1 MLEGMEG
8 ELFVTAH
15 RSLITFCHPAERDNW
30 GNSLL
35 LYHSKAGIQIS
46 LTSTFCLLGVSQV
59 SPSVGE
65 ARLFLREAGR
75 LRASHSIVS
84 HFQWPRFSSRL
95 FCQDSQYVF
104 QEPIIDVYCYICYC
118 YTASSRAQTPHQLSE
133 QCQVY
138 CHWFLKS
145 ISNGGDKVRG
155 NTSRP
160 YKPSCAFLRALVSC
174 F

>member
-1 MLEGMEG
+1 MSSETLLEGMGEG
-8 ELFVTAH
+8 TVH
-15 RSLITFCHPAERDNW
+15 DRSQEPLIMFCHPAERDNW
-30 GNSLL
+30 GNSHLL
-35 LYHSKAGIQIS
+35 HHSKADIQIS

-75 LRASHSIVS
+75 LRASHSIAP

-118 YTASSRAQTPHQLSE
+118 YTASSRARTPHQLFE
-133 QCQVY
+133 QCQ
-138 CHWFLKS
+138 L
-145 ISNGGDKVRG
+145 
-155 NTSRP
+155 
-160 YKPSCAFLRALVSC
+160 L
-174 F
+174 